1 MMFEF
6 TEDEYKEL
14 CKKAMLNEE
23 MCKIF
28 SMLIKGHSR
37 VEIAMTLNLS
47 LSTLDR
53 RIKILKRKIIRC
65 L

>member
-1 MMFEF
+1 MFEF
-6 TEDEYKEL
+6 TEDEYKMI

-28 SMLIKGHSR
+28 EMAIKGYSR
-37 VEIAMTLNLS
+37 VQMSMELNIS
-47 LSTLDR
+47 LSTLQR
-53 RIKILKRKIIRC
+53 RIKQLRRKIIKC

>member
-1 MMFEF
+1 MFEF
-6 TEDEYKEL
+6 TEDEYKEI

-28 SMLIKGHSR
+28 EMIIKGYSR
-37 VEIAMTLNLS
+37 VQIAAELPMS
-47 LSTLDR
+47 LSTLQR
-53 RIKILKRKIIRC
+53 RIKTLKRKIRRC

>member
-1 MMFEF
+1 MFEF
-6 TEDEYKEL
+6 TEDEYKEI

-28 SMLIKGHSR
+28 EMVIKGYSR
-37 VEIAMTLNLS
+37 VQISMELNIS
-47 LSTLDR
+47 LSTLQR
-53 RIKILKRKIIRC
+53 RIKQLKRKIIKC

>member
-1 MMFEF
+1 MFEF
-6 TEDEYKEL
+6 TEDEYKDL

-23 MCKIF
+23 LSKIF
-28 SMLIKGHSR
+28 EMLIKGYSR
-37 VEIAMTLNLS
+37 VEISMKLNLG
-47 LSTLDR
+47 LSTVDR

>member
-1 MMFEF
+1 MFEF
-6 TEDEYKEL
+6 TEDEYKAL

-28 SMLIKGHSR
+28 ELKIKGYSNI
-37 VEIAMTLNLS
+37 EIAMILNIS
-47 LSTLDR
+47 DSTLQR
-53 RIKILKRKIIRC
+53 RLRVLKKKIIKC

>member
-1 MMFEF
+1 MFEF
-6 TEDEYKEL
+6 TEDEYKEI

-28 SMLIKGHSR
+28 EMVIKGYSR
-37 VEIAMTLNLS
+37 VEISMKLNIG

-53 RIKILKRKIIRC
+53 RIKVLKRKIIKC

>member
-1 MMFEF
+1 MFEF

-14 CKKAMLNEE
+14 CRKAMLNEE

-28 SMLIKGHSR
+28 ELKIKGHSNI
-37 VEIAMTLNLS
+37 EIAMILNIS
-47 LSTLDR
+47 ESTLQR
-53 RIKILKRKIIRC
+53 RLRVLKKKIIKC

>member
-1 MMFEF
+1 MFEF

-28 SMLIKGHSR
+28 EMLIKGCSR
-37 VEIAMTLNLS
+37 VEIAMTLHLG
-47 LSTLDR
+47 LSTVDR
-53 RIKILKRKIIRC
+53 RISKLKRKIIKC